1 VTSPRR
7 SGRRPGD
14 SGTREAIL
22 SAAKDSFAASGYDAT
37 TIRGVARAA
46 GVDPALVHHFFGT
59 KQELF
64 GAAME
69 LPVHPATLVP
79 ALLAEGPDGLGERLV
94 RTFLAVWDASPGQA
108 PMLALVRSA
117 AANDQAAGLLR
128 EFITDSVLGPLARA
142 AAPDQ
147 PELRATLVASQ
158 VMGLA
163 MARYVVKVEPLA
175 SADADTLGP
184 LLGPT
189 LQRYLTGPLDPGAV
203 STRG

>member
-1 VTSPRR
+1 VTAPRR

-14 SGTREAIL
+14 SGTRDAIL
-22 SAAKDSFAASGYDAT
+22 DAAKDSFAASGYDAT

-69 LPVHPATLVP
+69 LPVDPATLLP
-79 ALLAEGPDGLGERLV
+79 ALLAGGPDGLGERLV
-94 RTFLAVWDASPGQA
+94 RTFLAVWDATPGQA

-117 AANDQAAGLLR
+117 AANEQAAGLLR
-128 EFITDSVLGPLARA
+128 EFITHSGLGPLARA
-142 AAPDQ
+142 AAPDR

-163 MARYVVKVEPLA
+163 MARYVVHVEPLA
-175 SADADTLGP
+175 TADADALAP
-184 LLGPT
+184 LIGPT
-189 LQRYLTGPLDPGAV
+189 LQRYLTGELP
-203 STRG
+203 